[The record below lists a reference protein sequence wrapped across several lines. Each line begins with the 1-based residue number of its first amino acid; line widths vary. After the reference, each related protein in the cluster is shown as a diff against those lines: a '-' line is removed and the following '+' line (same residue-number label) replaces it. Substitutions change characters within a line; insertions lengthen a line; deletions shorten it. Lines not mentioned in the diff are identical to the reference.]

1 MHISILFNYA
11 MKAWEKWLRKRAV
24 YGLQRR
30 LNRCVKKA
38 ITLLLCET
46 FYFGCCLSHKI
57 VRKQMANF

>member
-1 MHISILFNYA
+1 

-38 ITLLLCET
+38 ITLVLCET